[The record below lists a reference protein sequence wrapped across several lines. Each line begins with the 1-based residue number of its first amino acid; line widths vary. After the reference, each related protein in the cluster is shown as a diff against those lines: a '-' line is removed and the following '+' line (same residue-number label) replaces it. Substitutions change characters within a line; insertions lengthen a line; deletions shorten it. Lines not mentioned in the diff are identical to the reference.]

1 MRLCYARHA
10 KQHLPLFSLSLSPV
24 HKPQKGQ
31 ENWQQGFANV
41 PAQLGMTVHHCKEDV
56 RKKRYIE
63 HDVANYIGN
72 AVSRGSTQKAKHQQA
87 LTGAH

>member
-1 MRLCYARHA
+1 MLC
-10 KQHLPLFSLSLSPV
+10 KTCKTTSSTPLSLLYT
-24 HKPQKGQ
+24 KGQ

-41 PAQLGMTVHHCKEDV
+41 PVQLGMTIHHCKENV
-56 RKKRYIE
+56 RKKKYIE
-63 HDVANYIGN
+63 RDVADYIGN